1 MRKDDN
7 APLNCFLIG
16 TILYFSVYQG
26 VLAFALRFVLQSL
39 SFSVILFVAL
49 DFTDTLLFIQ
59 LIWDRALGLPLE
71 RPKSVTME
79 LLEKHCKKAPDN

>member
-7 APLNCFLIG
+7 TPLNCFLIG
-16 TILYFSVYQG
+16 TILYFSVFQG

-39 SFSVILFVAL
+39 SFSVILFGAL

-79 LLEKHCKKAPDN
+79 LLENHCKKAPAN

>member
-7 APLNCFLIG
+7 APLNSFLIG

-26 VLAFALRFVLQSL
+26 VSAFALRFVLQSL
-39 SFSVILFVAL
+39 SFSVILFCAL

-79 LLEKHCKKAPDN
+79 LLENHCKKVPVN